1 MRVHVCRLACRSF
14 LMIDSSLTAMLSV
27 RSRLGRI
34 IASRENDFLALGAD
48 LHALSDR
55 VELLAQKGGELIETT
70 SGAILEDATVQLA
83 EKMVAMRSL
92 CSTGDGSD
100 LAEIGKVRAALAEL
114 VRLLESYGRIV
125 RTLQMLGIST
135 RIESARLG
143 ADGRGFITLADDVE
157 KLGLKIV
164 EYSTSI
170 RGFAERL
177 EQLSLVAHERITAM
191 QAMQTECSV
200 TLFDRVQGNLER
212 LRVHSEKT
220 VAASRELSAIVQA
233 VHDHTGEI
241 VSSVQFHDI
250 VRQQVEHVEE
260 ALDESARFVKAE
272 RAKHPEDEVAQW
284 LSAVNTVQAS
294 QLAHA
299 SRSFSRAVQG
309 LREGLAAL
317 GGQVEGVHHVLASV
331 STGETGETPLA
342 TIGGTVREIAERF
355 GELAR
360 QGESMGSVMMDVAD
374 TVADM
379 TAYLD
384 KIEEVGAEIELIA
397 LNASI
402 KAAHTGDM
410 GKALGVLA
418 TSIQRLSQDAAE
430 QTSGIA
436 ANLTAVDASAMHLRE
451 HAATYLDT
459 SSAEA
464 VVSEL
469 SGLMAEL
476 RTVQG
481 RADGLI
487 DTVEREASDLS
498 HKTASLAQSI
508 RVDEDVCAALG
519 EAQEALEH
527 LVSGLPEQAASV
539 ALPAALQALLD
550 RYTMESERHIHR
562 SLLGR
567 GGLGVSARGGNDVEL
582 FDDSLGDNVEL
593 F

>member
-1 MRVHVCRLACRSF
+1 
-14 LMIDSSLTAMLSV
+14 MIDSSLTAMLTV

-34 IASRENDFLALGAD
+34 IASREDDFLALGAD

-70 SGAILEDATVQLA
+70 SGAILHNSIAQLA
-83 EKMVAMRSL
+83 DKMVAMRSL
-92 CSTGDGSD
+92 CATGDGSD
-100 LAEIGKVRAALAEL
+100 LAEISKVRAALAEL

-143 ADGRGFITLADDVE
+143 TDGKGFTTLADDVE

-164 EYSTSI
+164 EYSASI

-177 EQLSLVAHERITAM
+177 EQLSLVAHDRITTM
-191 QAMQTECSV
+191 QSMQTECSV

-212 LRVHSEKT
+212 LRAHSEKT

-272 RAKHPEDEVAQW
+272 RGRHPEQDVAQW

-294 QLAHA
+294 QLDNA
-299 SRSFSRAVQG
+299 RQSFSRAVQG
-309 LREGLAAL
+309 LRTGLNAL
-317 GGQVEGVHHVLASV
+317 GGQVDGVHHVLASV
-331 STGETGETPLA
+331 STGETGESPLA

-360 QGESMGSVMMDVAD
+360 QGESMGNVMMDVAN
-374 TVADM
+374 TVSDM

-436 ANLTAVDASAMHLRE
+436 ANLTAVDASAMLLRE

-459 SSAEA
+459 SRAEA
-464 VVSEL
+464 VVTEL
-469 SGLMAEL
+469 SGLMTEL
-476 RTVQG
+476 RSVQG

-487 DTVEREASDLS
+487 ETVDREASDLS
-498 HKTASLAQSI
+498 HETASLAQSI
-508 RVDEDVCAALG
+508 RVDEDVCAALA
-519 EAQEALEH
+519 EAQESLEH
-527 LVSGLPEQAASV
+527 LVSGLPQQTGSV
-539 ALPAALQALLD
+539 VLPPALQALLD

-562 SLLGR
+562 TLLGR
-567 GGLGVSARGGNDVEL
+567 GGHGTSAHAGDDVEL